1 MHNGHLI
8 VARAAAERLALDQ
21 VRLVLARQ
29 QPFKA
34 GRHGATAEDRL
45 MMLRVAV
52 RDDPI
57 LVVDERELCR
67 SGASY
72 TIDTLREL
80 HAERL
85 QDALVLLL
93 GADAAHDLPTWK
105 EAEAIPRLAAVVALT
120 RPGVAVP
127 EHPLIDEAIG
137 VPPIDVSATGIRA
150 RCARGES
157 IMDLVPAAVAR
168 YIAERRLYREGV

>member
-34 GRHGATAEDRL
+34 GSHRAAAEDRL

-57 LVVDERELCR
+57 LVVDERELRR

-72 TIDTLREL
+72 TIDTLREW

-93 GADAAHDLPTWK
+93 GADAAHDLPTWR

-137 VPPIDVSATGIRA
+137 VPAVVVSASGMRA
-150 RCARGES
+150 RCARGVS
-157 IMDLVPAAVAR
+157 LTDLVPAAVAR
-168 YIAERRLYREGV
+168 YIAERQLYREGV